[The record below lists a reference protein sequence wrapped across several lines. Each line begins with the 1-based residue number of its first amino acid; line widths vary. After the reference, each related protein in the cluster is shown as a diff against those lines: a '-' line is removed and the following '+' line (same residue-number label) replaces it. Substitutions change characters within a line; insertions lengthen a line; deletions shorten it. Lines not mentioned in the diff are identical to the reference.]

1 MVKYFFVPLQRV
13 KHQPMRKYTLLLF
26 CIAISYV
33 TAQKNVLFVGNSYV
47 YTNDLPTMV
56 ANMAATT
63 NDKISCSSNTPGGCR
78 FAQHCTN
85 QSMTMIQQ
93 GGWDVVVLQEQSQHP
108 AFPEWQV
115 QMDVYPYAQRLVDSI
130 YANNVCPEP
139 MFFMTWGH
147 KNGDA
152 LNASIFPPIG
162 TYEGMDSLL
171 RERYMT
177 MGKENHA
184 SVCPAGKVWH
194 YIRHNYP
201 KIELYS
207 ADNSHPSIAGTYAA
221 ACAFYTMIFEKD
233 PTLITY
239 HSPALDTATERI
251 IRDVAKLVV
260 FDSLALWKREVPEA
274 AFSYSCEG
282 NYKAT
287 FNASAE
293 EADGWEWDFGDG
305 TTDYGESVTHTFAD
319 SGTYDV
325 KLVVTR
331 HCLED
336 SVVIEV
342 AINDSA
348 PIETSIDVAEVENAE
363 DVKIVDMTGRLV
375 YQGKS
380 DMAPYSSL
388 PAGVYFVNR
397 KKIVIT
403 RK

>member
-1 MVKYFFVPLQRV
+1 MVKYFFVSLQRV
-13 KHQPMRKYTLLLF
+13 KHQLMRKYTLLLF

-33 TAQKNVLFVGNSYV
+33 TAQKNVLFIGNSYV

-93 GGWDVVVLQEQSQHP
+93 GGWDVVVLQEQSQYP

-115 QMDVYPYAQRLVDSI
+115 QRDVYPYAQRLVDSI

-139 MFFMTWGH
+139 MFYMTWGR

-152 LNASIFPPIG
+152 LNADSFPPIG

-171 RERYMT
+171 RERYIT

-233 PTLITY
+233 PTLVTY
-239 HSPALDTATERI
+239 HNVSLDTATERI

-260 FDSLALWKREVPEA
+260 YDSLAFWKRELPEA
-274 AFSYSCEG
+274 TFTYSCEG
-282 NYKAT
+282 NYRAT
-287 FNASAE
+287 FNATTE
-293 EADGWEWDFGDG
+293 GADYWEWDFGDG

-319 SGTYDV
+319 SGTYNV
-325 KLVVTR
+325 KLVVEK

-336 SVVIEV
+336 SVVMEV
-342 AINDSA
+342 ATNDS
-348 PIETSIDVAEVENAE
+348 TSTKTAVDVTEEGE
-363 DVKIVDMTGRLV
+363 DGNIRIVDMTGRLI
-375 YQGKS
+375 YQGKQEE
-380 DMAPYSSL
+380 APYSSL
-388 PAGVYFVNR
+388 SAGVYFVNR

>member
-1 MVKYFFVPLQRV
+1 
-13 KHQPMRKYTLLLF
+13 MRKYTLLLF

-47 YTNDLPTMV
+47 YTNDLPTMLTD
-56 ANMAATT
+56 MAASVG
-63 NDKISCSSNTPGGCR
+63 DKISCSSYTPGGCR

-93 GGWDVVVLQEQSQHP
+93 GGWDVVVLQEQSQYP

-115 QMDVYPYAQRLVDSI
+115 QRDVYPYAQRLVDSI

-139 MFFMTWGH
+139 MFFMTWGR

-152 LNASIFPPIG
+152 QNASIFPPIG

-171 RERYMT
+171 RERYIT
-177 MGKENHA
+177 MGKDNHA

-207 ADNSHPSIAGTYAA
+207 ADESHPSIAGTYAV

-233 PTLITY
+233 PTLATY
-239 HSPALDTATERI
+239 HNTSLDTATERI

-260 FDSLALWKREVPEA
+260 YDSLVFWKRELPEA
-274 AFSYSCEG
+274 TFSYTGNG
-282 NYKAT
+282 NYGAT
-287 FNASAE
+287 FAATTE
-293 EADGWEWDFGDG
+293 GADYWEWDFGDG
-305 TTDYGESVTHTFAD
+305 TTDNGETVTHTFPEN
-319 SGTYDV
+319 GTYNV
-325 KLVVTR
+325 KLFVTK

-336 SVVIEV
+336 SVVIV
-342 AINDSA
+342 IAINDSA
-348 PIETSIDVAEVENAE
+348 STETAVDVTEKYKDENIR
-363 DVKIVDMTGRLV
+363 IVDMTGRLV
-375 YQGKS
+375 FQGS
-380 DMAPYSSL
+380 SNEAPYSTL
-388 PAGVYFVNR
+388 PAGVYFANR